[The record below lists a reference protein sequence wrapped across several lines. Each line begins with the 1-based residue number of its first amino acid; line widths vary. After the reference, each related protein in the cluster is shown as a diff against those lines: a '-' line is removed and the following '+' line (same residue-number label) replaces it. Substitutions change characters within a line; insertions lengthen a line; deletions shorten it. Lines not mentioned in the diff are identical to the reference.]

1 MSVEKFN
8 LFFRRFGLFQISHR
22 ALFLVLLPIITAVG
36 FFGLTKFEGDTSE
49 EGWFDDSE
57 EVKRNQDYFES
68 IFGSDDS
75 IMILVESQDVFAPEV
90 LEAIQRLGD
99 RLEAKVPYADEVTSI
114 MKLSISRGNEDGFDV
129 INPFEHGIPDI
140 STEEGRAELEDKR
153 AFILSRCSLL
163 NHLVSDDCRETW
175 VLLSLNPYD
184 SSEQAAIGKVAYDIV
199 HSPEFQSDKY
209 TFKGT
214 GIAYT
219 EYEEDMVSGQE
230 CAKRI
235 GIGFIVMLVCLLLF
249 VRSLR
254 GFIVPIIATVC
265 GIVCVLGYS
274 SLFGIKSNT
283 IMLALPVLL
292 GMALSVGYSIHYINE
307 FRLHFRTT
315 GLRKESVVK
324 AVEETGWPI
333 MFTVITTMASMISFM
348 TVGIGDLKWVGGIC
362 SAIVFATYM
371 YVIILIPIF
380 MSYGKDGKSHGF
392 ESANAASLKSEGVSP
407 NSVAN
412 NPCGKITK
420 TEHFFEQFGAWV
432 ARKRWAITGISAAII
447 VACVPGIF
455 RLTVNMDYIQ
465 MMGEKIPYVRELLSI
480 LEAKLGSQY
489 NYNVMIEYPEE
500 DAFKIPENMKNL
512 DVLEECLATRKLT
525 RWSGD
530 QPRITSVTDIVKE
543 VNRCLNEDKIEFY
556 TVPDEQD
563 LLTQELFLY
572 EMSGGN
578 NLSKWLSSDYSTT
591 FVHVDLN
598 GYDANQIVADINFAK
613 TEAARLFPGAKVG
626 VVGQVVNY
634 ASMNEKLVKGELKS
648 FLFSFVII
656 AILMIIAFSSLTTGL
671 IGMIP
676 NLAPVLCIGAVMGW
690 GNIPLDMLTMTV
702 MPMIL
707 GIAVDDTIHFTN
719 RTKLEF
725 ERTGS
730 YLESLKITF
739 REIGKTLGMT
749 TFILCSMFA
758 VFCTSPMS
766 SLARI
771 GFFTIVGFGSAL
783 LADYTLT
790 PVLLYITKPFGKEKS
805 R

>member
-771 GFFTIVGFGSAL
+771 GFFTIVGLGSAL